1 MNKVKQVIG
10 GPLVINGRELSL
22 SRAVRAGD
30 FVFLTGQIPMRDDLP
45 MTDGSIEEQTRAAI
59 EGIRSILHEAGCGLS
74 DVVKSTV
81 WLKNREDFA
90 GFNEVYAEFFTEQ
103 QPARSALVCDF
114 LVDVLVEIECI
125 AYRPLDEEYHF

>member
-59 EGIRSILHEAGCGLS
+59 EGIRSILHEAGCELS

-90 GFNEVYAEFFTEQ
+90 GFNKVYAEFFTEQ

>member
-45 MTDGSIEEQTRAAI
+45 MTDGSIEQQTRAAI
-59 EGIRSILHEAGCGLS
+59 EGIRSILHEAGCELS

-81 WLKNREDFA
+81 WLKSREDFA
-90 GFNEVYAEFFTEQ
+90 GFNKVYAEFFTEQ

-114 LVDVLVEIECI
+114 LVDVLVEIECV